1 MRKKVENDEE
11 LSNKILDL
19 CLHQQ
24 IEESYQYMKLKEKQ
38 IKFCEIQIEHLKSHK
53 PFWFQKKALK
63 SYYEDIDLIEDQIC
77 GYYVQIEKE
86 IRIIEELKNG
96 GSKDERE

>member
-1 MRKKVENDEE
+1 MREKVENDGE

-38 IKFCEIQIEHLKSHK
+38 IKFCEIQIEYLQNHK
-53 PFWFQKKALK
+53 PYWFQRKELK

-77 GYYVQIEKE
+77 NYYVQIEKE
-86 IRIIEELKNG
+86 IRIIEELKNRNT
-96 GSKDERE
+96 KDVK

>member
-1 MRKKVENDEE
+1 MRKKVENDEK

-38 IKFCEIQIEHLKSHK
+38 IRFHEIQIEYLQSHK
-53 PFWFQKKALK
+53 PYWFQRKELK
-63 SYYEDIDLIEDQIC
+63 SYYKDI
-77 GYYVQIEKE
+77 V
-86 IRIIEELKNG
+86 
-96 GSKDERE
+96 

>member
-1 MRKKVENDEE
+1 MRKEVKKDEE

-38 IKFCEIQIEHLKSHK
+38 IKFCEMQIEHLKNHK
-53 PFWFQKKALK
+53 PFWFQKKELK
-63 SYYEDIDLIEDQIC
+63 AYYEDIDLIEEQIC
-77 GYYVQIEKE
+77 NHYKQIEDE
-86 IRIIEELKNG
+86 IKIIEELKNNM
-96 GSKDERE
+96 SKN

>member
-1 MRKKVENDEE
+1 MREKVENDGE

-24 IEESYQYMKLKEKQ
+24 IEESYQYMK
-38 IKFCEIQIEHLKSHK
+38 
-53 PFWFQKKALK
+53 LK

-86 IRIIEELKNG
+86 IRIIEEMKTQISYKN
-96 GSKDERE
+96 K